1 MKKLLSTLVFVSC
14 CFISFAQNQ
23 SLFAE
28 FDQAVGQNNTQLSYG
43 VVYKE
48 RYRKKIKDNHN
59 FYQDE
64 SFKKG
69 SLIYKN
75 EVFDNIKI
83 KYELVDDF
91 IVVNLKNQDQL
102 ISIIPEK
109 SLIHLFVIDNL
120 RFVNCGSRGFLQELL
135 IQDLFA
141 IYKKH
146 KKFSKEN
153 RDADY
158 RYHTFRKEESFI
170 LKYKDEYYPIDSK
183 RDFNK
188 IFPQNK
194 KDISKFYKSNR
205 YLLKNNYTNFVAKLI
220 TSLSQE

>member
-48 RYRKKIKDNHN
+48 QYRKKIKDNHN

-75 EVFDNIKI
+75 ELFDNIKI

-109 SLIHLFVIDNL
+109 SLVNLFVIDNL
-120 RFVNCGSRGFLQELL
+120 RFVNCGNQGFLQELL
-135 IQDLFA
+135 VKDGFG

-158 RYHTFRKEESFI
+158 RYHTFRKTESFI
-170 LKYKDEYYPIDSK
+170 LKYKDEYFPIDSK
-183 RDFNK
+183 RDFNR
-188 IFPQNK
+188 IFPENK
-194 KDISKFYKSNR
+194 KYISKFYKSNR
-205 YLLKNNYTNFVAKLI
+205 YLLKNNYTTFVAKLI